1 MIKMDEIIVYS
12 NSRNGLG
19 IRILGAKRATNTSGI
34 YIKQLLNDGL
44 AQRDGRL
51 KVGDQI
57 LSIND
62 ETSIGINRK
71 QAVNILRSAAST
83 NQVRLH
89 VQHFIPSLSS
99 SEYQQLLYDEKSTD
113 DDNDNNNI
121 HQIVNYNVNKTDFH
135 NRSLTTE
142 NEVRM
147 RRSSRKYHQEQHR
160 HSVVNLSFKNKN
172 DYKEQIT
179 NDQILSGLDV
189 SHDALQ
195 SLLNS
200 RFKLIDLVDL
210 LKKIYPKLLFN
221 DQKQELLF
229 IQQLSQTTS
238 DDRITLKDFE
248 RQSSVIL
255 GEHIN
260 LLLPFYSS
268 SKRSSTRNNNNNNK
282 HVVELHREIALF
294 RSKINELKTKIINC
308 EKSQRLSEQVE
319 IEYEDLL
326 KFIYEQLNQYKLNE
340 QNQLKQIRE
349 NQQLIEKLFNYLSIY
364 INKSRDQHILSQLKH
379 EYEQQ
384 QTFLPS
390 SYQQNNYETNILS
403 NKTHQQRI

>member
-1 MIKMDEIIVYS
+1 MINMDEIIVYS

-121 HQIVNYNVNKTDFH
+121 HQILNYNVNKTDFH

-308 EKSQRLSEQVE
+308 EKTQRLSEQVE

-340 QNQLKQIRE
+340 QNQLKQIRT

>member
-1 MIKMDEIIVYS
+1 MDEIIVYS

-121 HQIVNYNVNKTDFH
+121 HQILNYNVNKTDFH

-308 EKSQRLSEQVE
+308 EKTQRLSEQVE

-340 QNQLKQIRE
+340 QNQLKQIRT

>member
-1 MIKMDEIIVYS
+1 MIKTDEIIIYS

-19 IRILGAKRATNTSGI
+19 IRILGAKRAINKSGI
-34 YIKQLLNDGL
+34 YIKQLLHDGL

-57 LSIND
+57 LSINN
-62 ETSIGINRK
+62 ETAIGINRK
-71 QAVNILRSAAST
+71 HAVNILRSAAAT

-89 VQHFIPSLSS
+89 VQHFIPPLSS
-99 SEYQQLLYDEKSTD
+99 NEYQQLLNNEKSTD
-113 DDNDNNNI
+113 DDDDNNNI
-121 HQIVNYNVNKTDFH
+121 YQIPNYNINKNKNDFH

-142 NEVRM
+142 TEVRM
-147 RRSSRKYHQEQHR
+147 RRSSRKHRQEQHR
-160 HSVVNLSFKNKN
+160 YSELNLPFENKN
-172 DYKEQIT
+172 DREEQNI
-179 NDQILSGLDV
+179 NDQILAGLDV

-210 LKKIYPKLLFN
+210 LKKIYPNLLLN
-221 DQKQELLF
+221 DQKRELLF
-229 IQQLSQTTS
+229 TQQLSQTST
-238 DDRITLKDFE
+238 DGRITLKDFE
-248 RQSSVIL
+248 RQSSVLL

-260 LLLPFYSS
+260 LLLPFYCS
-268 SKRSSTRNNNNNNK
+268 SKRISTVNDNK
-282 HVVELHREIALF
+282 LVIELRREIALF
-294 RSKINELKTKIINC
+294 RSKIDELQTKIITC
-308 EKSQRLSEQVE
+308 EKTQRLSEQVE

-326 KFIYEQLNQYKLNE
+326 KFVYEQLNQYKLNE
-340 QNQLKQIRE
+340 INQLKQIRA

-364 INKSRDQHILSQLKH
+364 INQSKDQHILSQLKY

-390 SYQQNNYETNILS
+390 SYQQNNYETFILS
-403 NKTHQQRI
+403 DKKYQQRI

>member
-1 MIKMDEIIVYS
+1 MNK
-12 NSRNGLG
+12 
-19 IRILGAKRATNTSGI
+19 KT
-34 YIKQLLNDGL
+34 K
-44 AQRDGRL
+44 
-51 KVGDQI
+51 
-57 LSIND
+57 
-62 ETSIGINRK
+62 
-71 QAVNILRSAAST
+71 
-83 NQVRLH
+83 
-89 VQHFIPSLSS
+89 
-99 SEYQQLLYDEKSTD
+99 LY
-113 DDNDNNNI
+113 
-121 HQIVNYNVNKTDFH
+121 F
-135 NRSLTTE
+135 
-142 NEVRM
+142 
-147 RRSSRKYHQEQHR
+147 
-160 HSVVNLSFKNKN
+160 
-172 DYKEQIT
+172 
-179 NDQILSGLDV
+179 
-189 SHDALQ
+189 
-195 SLLNS
+195 
-200 RFKLIDLVDL
+200 
-210 LKKIYPKLLFN
+210 LFN
-221 DQKQELLF
+221 FL
-229 IQQLSQTTS
+229 

-340 QNQLKQIRE
+340 QNQLKQIRT